1 MLLIATLRVW
11 LRFVYTMIQ
20 VISDNKMQQL
30 SRMLFYKKGKCS
42 LIRISKELGQRK
54 ETNSS
59 HQLTKNFQ
67 SCWLKERTASHI
79 NHRHTFLESC
89 QLDKENTSQEYEITR
104 LIFKESILKSKSKMQ
119 ERLSSGENFFRFIAM
134 EKVHSTQCT
143 INFQFNQPTQ
153 WEQVLT
159 KSKYQV
165 HSLN

>member
-1 MLLIATLRVW
+1 MLLIATIGNE

-89 QLDKENTSQEYEITR
+89 QLDNENTSQEYEITR

-153 WEQVLT
+153 
-159 KSKYQV
+159 
-165 HSLN
+165 

>member
-1 MLLIATLRVW
+1 MLLIATIGNE

-153 WEQVLT
+153 
-159 KSKYQV
+159 
-165 HSLN
+165 